1 MVPTLVMT
9 KQEHT
14 QARSL
19 ICDLTTGHI
28 TTEKELRITAMKETR
43 FNHKIITPR
52 DLKDYCYNGKEPIQR
67 QSESR
72 THTLLMMG

>member
-19 ICDLTTGHI
+19 IRDLTTGHI

>member
-1 MVPTLVMT
+1 MVPTIVMT

-19 ICDLTTGHI
+19 IRDLTTGHI

>member
-19 ICDLTTGHI
+19 LCALTTGHI
-28 TTEKELRITAMKETR
+28 TIEKEVRITAMKETR
-43 FNHKIITPR
+43 FNHKIITTR

-67 QSESR
+67 
-72 THTLLMMG
+72 